1 MELLALLS
9 NRDDVIIPEVKKAL
23 NGYTVYPLKT
33 LEDLEDLYSN
43 IPINLILID
52 TFSHKLSSLSNFLGK
67 LKDDA
72 VVLIA
77 PENLGK
83 FDLHS
88 LPPSIYDCIDSKSIR
103 AELPAVIERALER
116 QRFKNDVDLLKKS
129 KNVPSYPP
137 IPPGGKEGSRGRLE
151 GEDYNPTL
159 LPFNSPLTKG
169 GYRGVEGARGDFEA
183 GMGGFTHER
192 VLMNFARMLTAS
204 FDMNMLLSHFID
216 SVMGIVRINKMSVML
231 RDEDG
236 FHIKTHHGL
245 DPYFADNFRFKKDG
259 ALVTWLARTGR
270 IMRKPVNPADTASV
284 NIKSEMDILQCS
296 FSFPMIHKGK
306 LIGIVNID
314 NKITEE
320 PFYKEELEMI
330 YVLCN
335 YLAAAVKDINLYHQ
349 IWYQKEFTKN
359 ILASMNSGVVAID
372 RDEKITILN
381 QRASEILNLN
391 PSEVIG
397 SDLRN
402 LPSPLGDIL
411 YETMVM
417 GTSYKRCEVEVGA
430 ARIPL
435 GVNSS
440 RLTDKNQNP
449 IGAGIVFTDL
459 SDSRKLEEQKR
470 RTEKLEAINDLIGKI
485 AHEVRTPLTS
495 IQTYTQILGEKYKG
509 DEEMHNFFTTTV
521 IQSIH
526 KLDAMIDKLVI
537 FSSKSDYNFNKEDAN
552 LVLSAAADYIS
563 RNIPTDYKFLNQGI
577 EGSVFINVDK
587 KILIKAIYYFVLCI
601 IDRTRN
607 GAFIAMN
614 GRKIIQDPPY
624 LEISINYSGQ
634 EISDEEKENLLKPLL
649 DINNLGT
656 ELNIPISHKIIEG
669 HNGSIDIK
677 SAEGSN
683 TFIIKLPI
691 VDRRSVIIPDK
702 E

>member
-33 LEDLEDLYSN
+33 LEELEDLYSN

-52 TFSHKLSSLSNFLGK
+52 TFSHKLSSLSNFLSK
-67 LKDDA
+67 LNDDA

-77 PENLGK
+77 PESLGK
-83 FDLHS
+83 FDLDS
-88 LPPSIYDCIDSKSIR
+88 LPSSIYDCIDFKSIR
-103 AELPAVIERALER
+103 TELPAVIERALEK

-129 KNVPSYPP
+129 RNVLSQPSSSPP
-137 IPPGGKEGSRGRLE
+137 IPPLLRGGKEGSKE
-151 GEDYNPTL
+151 GWEDEKDNPP
-159 LPFNSPLTKG
+159 PFNSPLWQ
-169 GYRGVEGARGDFEA
+169 RGAREDFQE
-183 GMGGFTHER
+183 GRGGFSHER

-204 FDMNMLLSHFID
+204 FDMNMLFNHFID

-236 FHIKTHHGL
+236 FHIKTYHGL
-245 DPYFADNFRFKKDG
+245 DPYFADSFRLKKDS
-259 ALVTWLARTGR
+259 ALVTWLAKTGR
-270 IMRKPVNPADTASV
+270 IMRKPINPADAASV
-284 NIKSEMDILQCS
+284 NIKSEMEILQCS

-359 ILASMNSGVVAID
+359 ILSSMNSGVIAID
-372 RDEKITILN
+372 RDEKITIFN

-417 GTSYKRCEVEVGA
+417 GTSYKRYEVEVGA

-435 GVNSS
+435 GINSS

-459 SDSRKLEEQKR
+459 SDSKKLEEQKR
-470 RTEKLEAINDLIGKI
+470 RTEKLEAINDLMGKI

-495 IQTYTQILGEKYKG
+495 IQTYTQILSEKYKG
-509 DEEMHNFFTTTV
+509 DEEMNNFFATTV

-526 KLDAMIDKLVI
+526 KLDTMIDKLVI

-563 RNIPTDYKFLNQGI
+563 RNIPGDYKFLNQGI
-577 EGSVFINVDK
+577 EGAVFINVDK
-587 KILIKAIYYFVLCI
+587 KLLIKAIYYLILCI
-601 IDRTRN
+601 IDRAKD
-607 GAFIAMN
+607 GAFITMN
-614 GRKIIQDPPY
+614 GRKIMQDPPY
-624 LEISINYSGQ
+624 LEISIQYSGQ
-634 EISDEEKENLLKPLL
+634 EISEEEKKNLLRPLL

-677 SAEGSN
+677 STEGSN

-691 VDRRSVIIPDK
+691 IDRRGVIISV
-702 E
+702 EE